1 MDTTHC
7 GVNPLWGV
15 LHAGDLAQ
23 RLCCKQD
30 FVIPFRRK
38 LLSHCSRSMNFYI
51 VWALDPKSE
60 RGRLIIRAK
69 GRSVM
74 APSPCGWHPHVATR
88 RSLIAS
94 QFPLRSFA
102 LCVST
107 PVRVGVPAKVC
118 LGGRLARQNCKR
130 SLFDPKLSCI
140 AARSACRRVA
150 GGICCLRVAQS
161 PRCCCFRPSSDLA
174 LSAAGFAPL
183 FLCVAQRKGCRGENK
198 ILEKPK
204 AFAAL
209 LRGTFVARVFVGKRA
224 RCC

>member
-1 MDTTHC
+1 
-7 GVNPLWGV
+7 
-15 LHAGDLAQ
+15 
-23 RLCCKQD
+23 
-30 FVIPFRRK
+30 
-38 LLSHCSRSMNFYI
+38 MNFYI

-130 SLFDPKLSCI
+130 SLFDPKLSCLHSC
-140 AARSACRRVA
+140 ALGMSP
-150 GGICCLRVAQS
+150 GGRWYL
-161 PRCCCFRPSSDLA
+161 
-174 LSAAGFAPL
+174 LSA
-183 FLCVAQRKGCRGENK
+183 RGS
-198 ILEKPK
+198 KP
-204 AFAAL
+204 AL
-209 LRGTFVARVFVGKRA
+209 LLFPAEF
-224 RCC
+224 

>member
-1 MDTTHC
+1 M
-7 GVNPLWGV
+7 
-15 LHAGDLAQ
+15 
-23 RLCCKQD
+23 
-30 FVIPFRRK
+30 RRK
-38 LLSHCSRSMNFYI
+38 SIVGRSACRRLSAKALLEARFRYPIQAKTSKPLQPEHKLLHCLGAGS
-51 VWALDPKSE
+51 K
-60 RGRLIIRAK
+60 IRAK
-69 GRSVM
+69 SRSVM

-140 AARSACRRVA
+140 AAHSACRRVA

>member
-1 MDTTHC
+1 
-7 GVNPLWGV
+7 
-15 LHAGDLAQ
+15 
-23 RLCCKQD
+23 
-30 FVIPFRRK
+30 
-38 LLSHCSRSMNFYI
+38 MNFYI

-118 LGGRLARQNCKR
+118 LGGRSARQNCKR